1 MPSPQYPSGK
11 PQSRFAALTQ
21 PVIQPSRQTSMQEA
35 NDLYG
40 KKEFH
45 IYQDAIEKMQ
55 ANEDQL
61 PSLPIITLEIRRA
74 TSNPNASLTHLST
87 LIAKDPS
94 LTAILM
100 KHASSVLYRTAD
112 KPKNLQDVISRL
124 GMHRIENLTLAHSIK
139 SLFVMRDHHLKALYK
154 QAWHRQTLKACM
166 SFYLAKAIRFP
177 SPEDAMVAS
186 LLSEVGT
193 LTLLAALQNHDV
205 PAEQTYK
212 ILCQHYSKHLG
223 AILLAKWGVAPIF
236 IDVLRKT
243 GAWTLDTGKVVEL
256 ADVINLGLF
265 HTVHRLS
272 PNNDL
277 MPIQELAAYKKLAP
291 QHATLNDNKLSIVTE
306 NMAQIEAMTKSFE

>member
-1 MPSPQYPSGK
+1 MPSPQEPSHK
-11 PQSRFAALTQ
+11 TPDRNSASEQLPAHAQ
-21 PVIQPSRQTSMQEA
+21 PSMQEV

-45 IYQDAIEKMQ
+45 IYQDAVEKMQ
-55 ANEDQL
+55 TNEDQL
-61 PSLPIITLEIRRA
+61 PSLPIITLEIRKA
-74 TSNPNASLTHLST
+74 TSNPNVNVVHLSA

-100 KHASSVLYRTAD
+100 KHASSVFYRSTD
-112 KPKNLQDVISRL
+112 KPKNLQDVIKRL
-124 GMHRIENLTLAHSIK
+124 GMHTVENLTLAHSIK
-139 SLFVMRDHHLKALYK
+139 SLFVLRDHNLKTLYK
-154 QAWHRQTLKACM
+154 QAWQRQTLKACM
-166 SFYLAKAIRFP
+166 SYYLAKSIRFP
-177 SPEDAMVAS
+177 VAEDAMVAS

-236 IDVLRKT
+236 MDVLRKT
-243 GAWTLDTGKVVEL
+243 GAWTLNTGNTMQLV
-256 ADVINLGLF
+256 DVINLGLF
-265 HTVHRLS
+265 HTIHHLK

-277 MPIQELAAYKKLAP
+277 MPIQDLTAYKKLMP
-291 QHATLNDNKLSIVTE
+291 QYSMLKDNKLFIIEE
-306 NMAQIEAMTKSFE
+306 NLQQIEAMTKSFE